1 MVKIS
6 KNTINFS
13 VSLFLSLIMLFFLVQ
28 SLNKE
33 RQRTQYL
40 KELSIKNDK
49 IEEKYNEEN
58 KLLRLYKT
66 QQYKDLYAKEN
77 LNLLNPWEKIIIIK
91 YDKKSDSFL
100 DKYRNVE
107 KEDVRNLKNS
117 EQWKKYFNM
126 N

>member
-100 DKYRNVE
+100 DKYLNVE